1 MGYSRAVRAAG
12 RVWVSGTTGTRAD
25 GSVPEDAMSQ
35 ARVALRI
42 IERALE
48 EAGESMAEVVVARV
62 YVTDIEQWEGVAAAL
77 RERLEDAR
85 PAMTMVQVERLMLP
99 EHRVEIEVE
108 AVIGSA
114 G

>member
-1 MGYSRAVRAAG
+1 MGYSRAVRAAD
-12 RVWVSGTTGTRAD
+12 RVWVSGTTGTRED
-25 GSVPEDAMSQ
+25 GSVPDDAMSQ

-48 EAGESMAEVVVARV
+48 EAGASMAEVVVARV

-77 RERLEDAR
+77 HERLEDAR
-85 PAMTMVQVERLMLP
+85 PAMTLVQVERLMLP